1 MTSAAR
7 RVHASRAALFVRPSP
22 REAKSY
28 TRYGL
33 PSVPQTRARE
43 VNLISKREPRFF
55 FSWSLTHN
63 VWRLAIISDSLYG
76 VSRLPV
82 DRLITKHVSLVI
94 EISRSGP
101 VDFRYTIYSTVL
113 GVIMIEKE
121 KAQDESK
128 TGEQASS
135 MVNKQPHFFSRG
147 RMAFWNISNDICS
160 ILITHTD
167 VIDTVGNMKKF
178 FCKLYLRD
186 NAILLG

>member
-1 MTSAAR
+1 MLVSISIGTEDPKKNKHRFVLKGNSLKIGDSRAKSMTSAAR
-7 RVHASRAALFVRPSP
+7 RILASRAALFVRPSP

-33 PSVPQTRARE
+33 PSVSQTRARE
-43 VNLISKREPRFF
+43 VSLISKKEPRFF

-76 VSRLPV
+76 VSRSPV
-82 DRLITKHVSLVI
+82 DRLTSSARKSRYRNLSI
-94 EISRSGP
+94 ETGR
-101 VDFRYTIYSTVL
+101 FRYTIYSTVL

-135 MVNKQPHFFSRG
+135 MVNK
-147 RMAFWNISNDICS
+147 
-160 ILITHTD
+160 
-167 VIDTVGNMKKF
+167 
-178 FCKLYLRD
+178 
-186 NAILLG
+186 